1 MASTNIDKIF
11 SQIEKDYLKLAK
23 QAAQDAAAK
32 AQKEIR
38 QKADQFIDE
47 YYDEYAPYY
56 YQRKHAL
63 YKLVEDVYKESP
75 SAKGIMIEFGVKY
88 NSSNIEGVHKSNSW
102 YHKSGTHWTPRMSGD
117 FDFDSRNNG
126 IPEAEWITEKFLS
139 GQHPSGKIGDDR
151 GIEAFGSPDEKMQK
165 FFDAELN
172 EKLTSYLSDA
182 LLSAVKTYF

>member
-11 SQIEKDYLKLAK
+11 SQIEKNYIELAK
-23 QAAQDAAAK
+23 QAAKEAAMK

-56 YQRKHAL
+56 YKRKYAL
-63 YKLVEDVYKESP
+63 YNLVEDVYKESP
-75 SAKGIMIEFGVKY
+75 NAKGIAIEFGVKY
-88 NSSNIEGVHKSNSW
+88 NSSNITGVHKSNSW
-102 YHKSGTHWTPRMSGD
+102 YRNSGTRWIPRLSGD

-126 IPEAEWITEKFLS
+126 IPDATWITEKFLS
-139 GQHPSGKIGDDR
+139 GQHPSGKVGDDK
-151 GIEAFGSPDEKMQK
+151 GIECFGSPDEKMQK

-172 EKLTSYLSDA
+172 EKLTSYISDA
-182 LLSAVKTYF
+182 LLSAVKAYF